1 MTFYAAECGEPS
13 GSKVV
18 FGQTMP
24 LASLS
29 DGRLSQKFQAW
40 QGVSGQR
47 YICSVFALRDSAAM
61 DMVAA
66 YSDAVV
72 LMVRRDLAGVP
83 SLVAIGDTG
92 AWPDL
97 FWHGTDFAAM
107 RAGGADEVHIHLMAE
122 TPSARQS
129 VIDYLLA
136 RARH

>member
-1 MTFYAAECGEPS
+1 VTLYPAECGKS
-13 GSKVV
+13 SASKVMC
-18 FGQTMP
+18 GQTMP

-29 DGRLSQKFQAW
+29 GGRLSQKFQAW
-40 QGVSGQR
+40 QGGSGQR
-47 YICSVFALRDSAAM
+47 YICSVFALHDSAAM

-72 LMVRRDLAGVP
+72 LIVRRDLAGVP
-83 SLVAIGDTG
+83 TLVAIGDTG
-92 AWPDL
+92 AWPEL

-122 TPSARQS
+122 TASARQS
-129 VIDYLLA
+129 VMDDLLA